1 MRLIR
6 SITTVGNYTILS
18 RIAGFGRDLILAA
31 FLGASPVMDALAV
44 SIKIP
49 SFFRRLFAEGAFN
62 AAFVPLFAGTLAE
75 KGTKEATTYAEEIM
89 SLLVFILIALVVL
102 MEIFMPQV
110 MPIITWGF
118 RATPERMEMVIMFTR
133 ITFPF
138 IILISLVALYSGI
151 LNSLDRFVAAASSP
165 LSGNIFIV
173 IGLLLIGRELASGY
187 EVAWVILISGAIQ
200 LVWVVVPTY
209 SAGIKLRLLYPSI
222 TPRVKRFLKR
232 MIPGAIGSGVI
243 QINLFIGT
251 FIASFLP
258 EGGISFLYYA
268 DRLNQLPLSVIGT
281 AVSTALLP
289 LMSKQLRSNKKDVAL
304 HSQNRA
310 LEFSLLLVLPAT
322 AALMIAAVPFT
333 RVLFERGEFSTLE
346 AIETAKALMGY
357 ACGLPAYIL
366 VKVFSTTFFAKQDT
380 KTPVI
385 IAGISVLVDIVL
397 SVYFVFYTPLNH
409 IGIALATALASWVNA
424 LLLGYMLHRQGF
436 LAVDQKLKTF

>member
-1 MRLIR
+1 
-6 SITTVGNYTILS
+6 
-18 RIAGFGRDLILAA
+18 
-31 FLGASPVMDALAV
+31 
-44 SIKIP
+44 
-49 SFFRRLFAEGAFN
+49 
-62 AAFVPLFAGTLAE
+62 
-75 KGTKEATTYAEEIM
+75 
-89 SLLVFILIALVVL
+89 
-102 MEIFMPQV
+102 
-110 MPIITWGF
+110 
-118 RATPERMEMVIMFTR
+118 
-133 ITFPF
+133 
-138 IILISLVALYSGI
+138 
-151 LNSLDRFVAAASSP
+151 
-165 LSGNIFIV
+165 
-173 IGLLLIGRELASGY
+173 
-187 EVAWVILISGAIQ
+187 
-200 LVWVVVPTY
+200 
-209 SAGIKLRLLYPSI
+209 
-222 TPRVKRFLKR
+222 
-232 MIPGAIGSGVI
+232 
-243 QINLFIGT
+243 
-251 FIASFLP
+251 

-436 LAVDQKLKTF
+436 LAVDQKLKTFFPRIILATLVTAVIVYVTSDWTSPLIAGNFMEKIAALATIIISGLFGFILMVVLTRAVVLKELWSKAL